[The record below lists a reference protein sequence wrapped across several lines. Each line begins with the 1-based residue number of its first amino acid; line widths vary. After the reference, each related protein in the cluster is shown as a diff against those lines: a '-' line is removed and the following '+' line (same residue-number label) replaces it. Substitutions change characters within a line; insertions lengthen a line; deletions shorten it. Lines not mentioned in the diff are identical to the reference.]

1 MLYPIILSGGIGTRL
16 WPVSSQKNPK
26 QFQKFFNDQTLLQNT
41 YRRILSGF
49 DKKNVFVV
57 GKLEARDYIKSQID
71 IASGNIITEP
81 QTKGTA
87 MAIGLAA
94 LKISQLSPQTNVVIV
109 NSDHFIKDEKKYIK
123 LLKDSEKILD
133 EKYPDK
139 FILAG
144 IKPTYPET
152 GYGYIKVGKKLGN
165 DLFLVDSF
173 KEKPDYSTA
182 EQYIKEGFLWNPAI
196 FLFKAKNLLAWYDQ
210 YLPETFRAL
219 TAISKDWS
227 PANLTNQYSKV
238 DNISIDYGLLEK
250 MSDMLLI
257 KTDIDWAD
265 IGSWRSLRDILSD
278 NKKTNISNVK
288 NVTIDSHNNLF
299 YASSGK
305 LIATIGVEDMVLVE
319 TEDVIFL
326 CPAERAQ
333 DVKNLLVDIKK
344 QNLDKYL

>member
-123 LLKDSEKILD
+123 LLYWI
-133 EKYPDK
+133 
-139 FILAG
+139 FFVAG
-144 IKPTYPET
+144 ILVICAGIYL
-152 GYGYIKVGKKLGN
+152 ILRNLGV
-165 DLFLVDSF
+165 F
-173 KEKPDYSTA
+173 
-182 EQYIKEGFLWNPAI
+182 
-196 FLFKAKNLLAWYDQ
+196 
-210 YLPETFRAL
+210 
-219 TAISKDWS
+219 
-227 PANLTNQYSKV
+227 
-238 DNISIDYGLLEK
+238 
-250 MSDMLLI
+250 
-257 KTDIDWAD
+257 
-265 IGSWRSLRDILSD
+265 
-278 NKKTNISNVK
+278 
-288 NVTIDSHNNLF
+288 
-299 YASSGK
+299 
-305 LIATIGVEDMVLVE
+305 
-319 TEDVIFL
+319 
-326 CPAERAQ
+326 
-333 DVKNLLVDIKK
+333 
-344 QNLDKYL
+344 